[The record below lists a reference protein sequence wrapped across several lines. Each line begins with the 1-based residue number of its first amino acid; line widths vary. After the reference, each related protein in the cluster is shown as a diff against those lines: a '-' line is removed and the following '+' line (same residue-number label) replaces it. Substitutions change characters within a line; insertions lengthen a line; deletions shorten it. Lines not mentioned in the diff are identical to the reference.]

1 MMQRPGDKGDPVYL
15 SNLQWARLCVCVC
28 VWSRRDKR
36 KRGVTGNDELGVK

>member
-28 VWSRRDKR
+28 VCG
-36 KRGVTGNDELGVK
+36 RGVIREKGGSLVMTSLG